1 MRESE
6 RAHELDPL
14 SLIIAADNGVLLY
27 YARQYDR
34 AIAQFRSVLD
44 MDPHFSRAEMV
55 IFAYVEKGMFAEA
68 LAAAEALLRND
79 PDGPWNWS
87 SLAYVCGRSGRQ
99 EQARRALERLNQMNR
114 LQPIAPEA
122 MIRAYVGMGNKD
134 EAFAWMEKASSR
146 SANAM
151 LTLNV
156 DPIYDPLRNDPRFQ
170 KLLRRIGVTP

>member
-1 MRESE
+1 MNPSYATAHHWHAEHLGFRGRFEEAWRESE

-79 PDGPWNWS
+79 P
-87 SLAYVCGRSGRQ
+87 
-99 EQARRALERLNQMNR
+99 
-114 LQPIAPEA
+114 
-122 MIRAYVGMGNKD
+122 
-134 EAFAWMEKASSR
+134 
-146 SANAM
+146 
-151 LTLNV
+151 
-156 DPIYDPLRNDPRFQ
+156 RFQ